1 MHYDWSLVTSE
12 RKLDVRRNAVPKQT
26 DDNRQLVQRRMPRD
40 ERVAAMLDQAVG
52 VLADEGLGVSTRRLA
67 SALGVTQGLIYKHFA
82 SKEAFVAAALERAF
96 GGKGRDPAAL
106 HDEATPLAERLVA
119 FYAGRSDKT
128 AGSRIRL
135 FVRAALEGWPVP
147 ARRGA
152 ALTHQVFEPVVRAFR
167 KEAGLPSLEEK
178 PMLRGERELVMML
191 HGSVVFLGIREHV
204 YHMPMPDDR
213 DAVVRLQVDIFL
225 GGAIPA
231 LRRIHAGEAGASLMI
246 EQLGRGR
253 REQA

>member
-1 MHYDWSLVTSE
+1 
-12 RKLDVRRNAVPKQT
+12 VRRNTLQEQIA
-26 DDNRQLVQRRMPRD
+26 NGRQSVQRRMPRE
-40 ERVAAMLDQAVG
+40 ERMAEMLDQATT
-52 VLADEGLGVSTRRLA
+52 VLADEGLAVSTRTLA
-67 SALGVTQGLIYKHFA
+67 AALGVTQALIYKHFA
-82 SKEAFVAAALERAF
+82 SKDAFVAAVLERAF
-96 GGKGRDPAAL
+96 GGKGRDPVAL
-106 HDEATPLAERLVA
+106 RDETKPLAERLVS
-119 FYAGRSDKT
+119 FYSGRSDKA

-152 ALTHQVFEPVVRAFR
+152 ALTHQVFEPVVRALR
-167 KEAGLPSLEEK
+167 QEAGLPSLEER

-231 LRRIHAGEAGASLMI
+231 LRRIHAGEAGASLMV
-246 EQLGRGR
+246 EQLDPR
-253 REQA
+253 RRRPV